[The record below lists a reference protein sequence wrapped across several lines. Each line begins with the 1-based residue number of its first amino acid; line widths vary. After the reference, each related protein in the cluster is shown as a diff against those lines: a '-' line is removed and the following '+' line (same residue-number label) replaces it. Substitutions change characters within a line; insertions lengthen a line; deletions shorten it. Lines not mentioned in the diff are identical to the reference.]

1 MSTSAP
7 DPRARRGRARHLAA
21 TVTLFLLLAI
31 VHTWPLAT
39 KPGGLSRH
47 DNADA
52 QLNEWIIAWVAHQLP
67 RRPLDLFDGNI
78 FHPARDT
85 LAFSEP
91 LVVPALAAAPLFWM
105 GASPVLAHNV
115 LLIVGFAASGLA
127 AYLLLFTWT
136 GDRAASLLGGSLYA
150 FNAHTLTRLAHLQGI
165 HAWGLP
171 LALLYAERLLVT
183 PGWRPALGLA
193 TSMTATAYTSGYLL
207 VFASLLVA
215 IVVVVGA
222 PAWWRQP
229 RRVMG
234 ALALAAVV
242 SGLAVLPLAI
252 PYRRVAV
259 EQHMVRSVDAVREH
273 SASPASYVTPS
284 SRLHTAAWGA
294 RFGGNADDPLFPG
307 LVALGLAAYAIWRAA
322 VRRRDGARVS
332 LLCAIGAGG
341 IVLSLGLQTP
351 AYGWVYAAFPPMHG
365 LRAAARFGNL
375 FLLAV
380 AGLAAIGLAGLRRG
394 AGRTHVAAVLAIA
407 AILAVNA
414 EALRAPFTYRPFDGI
429 PRIYTMLAEEPGEVV
444 LAETPF
450 YPAPAVF
457 ENAEYVLNS
466 TAHWRPLMN
475 GYSGYTPDSYREV
488 AWTFWHF
495 PDDHAVAA
503 MREHGVTHVTL
514 HPHRYGDEAGDAI
527 ARLAR
532 HPDFELL
539 AIAARSGIRL
549 YRLR

>member
-7 DPRARRGRARHLAA
+7 DPRARPGCARHLAA
-21 TVTLFLLLAI
+21 TVAVFLLLAV

-39 KPGGLSRH
+39 NPGGLSRH
-47 DNADA
+47 DNADT
-52 QLNEWIIAWVAHQLP
+52 QLNEWILAWVVHQLP
-67 RRPLDLFDGNI
+67 RRPVDLFDGNI

-115 LLIVGFAASGLA
+115 LLIVGFAASALA
-127 AYLLLFTWT
+127 AYLLLFSWT

-171 LALLYAERLLVT
+171 LALLYAERLVVA

-193 TSMTATAYTSGYLL
+193 ISMTATAYTSGYLL

-215 IVVVVGA
+215 IVVAVGA
-222 PAWWRQP
+222 PAWWRQL

-234 ALALAAVV
+234 ALALAVVV

-259 EQHMVRSVDAVREH
+259 EQHMMRSVEAVRAH
-273 SASPASYVTPS
+273 SATPGSYVTPS
-284 SRLHTAAWGA
+284 SRLHTATWGA
-294 RFGGNADDPLFPG
+294 RFGGGADDPLFPG
-307 LVALGLAAYAIWRAA
+307 LVAVGLAAYAIWRAVA
-322 VRRRDGARVS
+322 TRRDGARTAV
-332 LLCAIGAGG
+332 LCAIGAGG
-341 IVLSLGLQTP
+341 VILSLGLLTP
-351 AYGWVYAAFPPMHG
+351 VYGWVYAAFPPMQG

-375 FLLAV
+375 FLLAI
-380 AGLAAIGLAGLRRG
+380 AGLAALGLASLRRS
-394 AGRTHVAAVLAIA
+394 VAARWTVLLPIA
-407 AILAVNA
+407 ALIAVNA
-414 EALRAPFTYRPFDGI
+414 EALRAPFTYRAFDGI
-429 PRIYTMLAEEPGEVV
+429 PRIYKILADEPGEVV

-457 ENAEYVLNS
+457 ENGEYVLNS

-495 PDDHAVAA
+495 PDDHAIAA
-503 MREHGVTHVTL
+503 MRERGVTHVTL